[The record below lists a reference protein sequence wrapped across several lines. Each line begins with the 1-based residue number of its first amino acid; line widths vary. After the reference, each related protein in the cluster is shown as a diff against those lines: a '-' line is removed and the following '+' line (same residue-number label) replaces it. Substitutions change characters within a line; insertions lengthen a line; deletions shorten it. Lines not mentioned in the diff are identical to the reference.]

1 MSPHHE
7 EPPQAASRMATS
19 LRAREDAEGKR
30 PHPERSRRIRVRV
43 APAAKVLY
51 VHERSS
57 MMRARFAGSGGR
69 SRGVEAASLGSVK
82 GPQAAFTEIPMIDV
96 SALFAADAASRF
108 ACGREIGR
116 ACRDVGFFYA
126 VNHRIAQPR
135 VD

>member
-7 EPPQAASRMATS
+7 EPPQARLEWR
-19 LRAREDAEGKR
+19 LRSGRGKMPRESA
-30 PHPERSRRIRVRV
+30 PHPERSRRIRVRA

-57 MMRARFAGSGGR
+57 MMRTRFAGSGGR
-69 SRGVEAASLGSVK
+69 SRGVEAATLGLVK

-96 SALFAADAASRF
+96 SALSAADAAAPL
-108 ACGREIGR
+108 ACGRAIGR

-126 VNHRIAQPR
+126 V
-135 VD
+135 